1 MRACGVAWRS
11 GRLILL
17 LLAALVSGCALF
29 SDDDEDGKSPA
40 PLSKIEAEQKFD
52 RVWSRGVG
60 DGQGKLFNR
69 LRPAVSG
76 DTLVAASAEG
86 RVEAFDRHTGK
97 SLWVTRLRLALTGGV
112 AIGGDRAFVS
122 STDGRLWALDLATGE
137 KLWRQQVGGEVLAP
151 AAADDSVVAV
161 ATFDGRLAG
170 FDVADG
176 TPRWSY
182 AASPPVLSLRAAS
195 APLLFE
201 GAVIAG
207 FANGRVVAVSRD
219 TGQLFWESRAGVSQG
234 SSEIERLIDVA
245 GDPLISDG
253 MLFVVAYQGDLSAL
267 ELRSGRRLWGRK
279 ASSFGALSEG
289 YSNIYVAT
297 AEGSVIA
304 FDRNDQ
310 GVRWEQSVLARRQ
323 LSGTATWGSYV
334 AVGDFDGYVHLLS
347 QADGRV
353 VARTRVDSDGVRVAP
368 LVVDDIL
375 YVYGNGGRLS
385 AYRLQAV
392 K

>member
-1 MRACGVAWRS
+1 MSASGLTWRS
-11 GRLILL
+11 TRLILV
-17 LLAALVSGCALF
+17 LAAALLSGCALF
-29 SDDDEDGKSPA
+29 SEDDEDGKSPA
-40 PLSKIEAEQKFD
+40 PLTDIKVEQRFD
-52 RVWSRGVG
+52 RLWSRDIG

-86 RVEAFDRHTGK
+86 RVEAFDRHNGK
-97 SLWVTRLRLALTGGV
+97 RLWATKLRLSLTGGV
-112 AIGGDRAFVS
+112 AIGGSRVFVS

-137 KLWRQQVGGEVLAP
+137 KLWRRQVGSEVLAP
-151 AAADDSVVAV
+151 AVADAEVVAV
-161 ATFDGRLAG
+161 ATADSRLVG
-170 FDVADG
+170 FDADDG
-176 TPRWSY
+176 SPRWNYS
-182 AASPPVLSLRAAS
+182 SSSPVLSLRAGS

-219 TGQLFWESRAGVSQG
+219 SGQLFWESRAGVSQG

-245 GDPLISDG
+245 GDPLIADG
-253 MLFVVAYQGDLSAL
+253 VLFVVAYQGELSAL
-267 ELRSGRRLWGRK
+267 DLRSGRRLWARK
-279 ASSFGALSEG
+279 ASSFGSLSEG

-304 FDRNDQ
+304 FDRNGQ

-334 AVGDFDGYVHLLS
+334 AVGDFEGYVHLLS
-347 QADGRV
+347 QADGRI

-375 YVYGNGGRLS
+375 YVYGNSGTLA
-385 AYRLQAV
+385 AYRLKSV
-392 K
+392 E